1 MPSSA
6 PSHARKTKVVKS
18 ANASALAASKA
29 SKAPKAQR
37 LRRAGPLQPFKQ
49 QRVLRIIKECIKEA
63 TAEGGELHALLLTLK
78 EGASLKMRK
87 AAGVAMFSYLC
98 DEYLRLSVDAQV
110 LAHHAKRLTVMSS
123 DWQVLR
129 RVKQLKD

>member
-29 SKAPKAQR
+29 SKAQR
-37 LRRAGPLQPFKQ
+37 PRRAAPLQPFKQ

-63 TAEGGELHALLLTLK
+63 TAEGGELHDLLLTLK

-87 AAGVAMFSYLC
+87 AAGVVCSRTCATSTSAC
-98 DEYLRLSVDAQV
+98 PSTPR
-110 LAHHAKRLTVMSS
+110 SS
-123 DWQVLR
+123 R
-129 RVKQLKD
+129 TTPSG

>member
-29 SKAPKAQR
+29 SKAQR
-37 LRRAGPLQPFKQ
+37 PRRAAPLQPFKQ

-63 TAEGGELHALLLTLK
+63 TAEGGELHDLLLTLK